1 MLMVIVMT
9 IGVLGMTVSVAA
21 EPGTDQ
27 DPLITLSY
35 LNDTFMKHC
44 RPQQSDCAAD
54 QGRDFRD
61 RQWRCRNFRCCDVDK
76 GTSSDWRNRL

>member
-1 MLMVIVMT
+1 MKKNRWISMLMVIVMT

-35 LNDTFMKHC
+35 LNDTFMKQIMTKVEEKIAG
-44 RPQQSDCAAD
+44 RNNQIAQQIKEEIS
-54 QGRDFRD
+54 
-61 RQWRCRNFRCCDVDK
+61 
-76 GTSSDWRNRL
+76 GTGSGVA

>member
-35 LNDTFMKHC
+35 LNDTFMRSAPPCRFASLCSSHC
-44 RPQQSDCAAD
+44 STCVAQVIR
-54 QGRDFRD
+54 GMMI
-61 RQWRCRNFRCCDVDK
+61 
-76 GTSSDWRNRL
+76 